1 MFFFGSY
8 EHSMDA
14 KGRVS
19 LPATFR
25 KEFGEGAPLVLAPG
39 SNGEVNVF
47 SQEGFNEWLESL
59 FEADGGFKRNSRA
72 HVRRR
77 MHYSNAAKQ
86 VEVDKAGRI
95 SIPPAFIENGGFGK
109 QILVCGD
116 VDHVSLWDPARRD
129 EFMGDYELDEIYE
142 D

>member
-8 EHSMDA
+8 EHSIDA

-19 LPATFR
+19 LPSTFR
-25 KEFGEGAPLVLAPG
+25 KEFGEGAPLVLVPG

-47 SQEGFNEWLESL
+47 SQKGFSEWLEL
-59 FEADGGFKRNSRA
+59 IFEPDGGFKRTNRD

-95 SIPPAFIENGGFGK
+95 SIPPALIECGGFDK
-109 QILVCGD
+109 TIMVCGD

-129 EFMGDYELDEIYE
+129 EFMGDYAPDEIYG
-142 D
+142 